1 MFHRECPGLQDEHQV
16 TLTQDG
22 AIGILT
28 LTRPPRHEWSESML
42 EQFHGHLLTLG
53 RDAHCRCL
61 IITSADVGEGN
72 GSSWFSAGLAPE
84 VLTTTDPL
92 KAPNLGRLFSQAFG
106 ALRRF
111 PGVTF
116 AAITG
121 DAHNE
126 GLAVAL
132 NCDFRLCADTA
143 QLQFTAGSAGRLAF
157 GGATQLL
164 PRLVGES
171 RAKRIMLFEEPLD
184 AQGALGIG
192 LVDEVAGAGDV
203 LVRANL
209 WAERA
214 VQQSPRASR
223 AAKQLIEHARM
234 RPLETGFAAERDWL
248 AQIVDSGDPA
258 EAQQAAQEGR
268 SPNWSNPK

>member
-1 MFHRECPGLQDEHQV
+1 LQDEHQV

-22 AIGILT
+22 AVAILA

-61 IITSADVGEGN
+61 IITSADAGEGN
-72 GSSWFSAGLAPE
+72 GSGWFSAGLAPE

-111 PGVTF
+111 SGVTF

-143 QLQFTAGSAGRLAF
+143 RFQFTAGSAGRLAF

-203 LVRANL
+203 LMRANQ

-258 EAQQAAQEGR
+258 EAQKAAQEGR